1 MNYTELNLHLNPLE
15 LFGEMLTYQLGEV
28 GFEMFE
34 DTPQGFKAYIQT
46 ANFNNDAVLEIIEG
60 IKELNCEVTYSIQDI
75 PWQNWNAEWE
85 KNYQPEIIGSK
96 IYVRAEFHE
105 ANPSYPHEII
115 VQPRMAFGTGHH
127 PTTSQVMEAMLDIDF
142 KNKSLLDMG
151 CGTGILAILGMQLG
165 ASSAYAID
173 YDPNSVDN
181 SIENAQRNG
190 YPQIEVALGSSELLE
205 GKSYD
210 IILANINR
218 NIILNDLDKYAAS
231 LNAGGLLITS
241 GYYTSDLSVIKNK
254 AAEYH
259 IDYLQHTSQN
269 DWCCATF
276 KKQ

>member
-1 MNYTELNLHLNPLE
+1 MNYTELNLQLNPVD

-46 ANFNNDAVLEIIEG
+46 ANFNNDAVLEIIDG
-60 IKELNCEVTYSIQDI
+60 IKELNCEVSYSIQDI

-85 KNYQPEIIGSK
+85 KNYQPEIIGNK

-218 NIILNDLDKYAAS
+218 NIILNDLDKYAAA

>member
-1 MNYTELNLHLNPLE
+1 MNYTELNLQLNPLD
-15 LFGEMLTYQLGEV
+15 LFAEMLTYQLGEV

-46 ANFNNDAVLEIIEG
+46 ANFNKDAVLEIVEG
-60 IKELNCEVTYSIQDI
+60 IKELNCEVSYTIQDI

-85 KNYQPEIIGSK
+85 KNYQPEIIGNK

-173 YDPNSVDN
+173 NDPNSVDN
-181 SIENAQRNG
+181 SIENAKRNG
-190 YPQIEVALGSSELLE
+190 YPQIEVGLGSSELLE

-259 IDYLQHTSQN
+259 LDYLQHTSQN

-276 KKQ
+276 KKH

>member
-60 IKELNCEVTYSIQDI
+60 IKELNCEVSYTIKDI

-85 KNYQPEIIGSK
+85 KNYQPEIIGNK

-142 KNKSLLDMG
+142 QNKSLLDMG

-181 SIENAQRNG
+181 SIENAKRNG

-231 LNAGGLLITS
+231 LNDGGLLITS

-276 KKQ
+276 KKK

>member
-1 MNYTELNLHLNPLE
+1 MNYTELALELNPLE
-15 LFGEMLTYQLGEV
+15 LFSEMLTYQLGEV

-46 ANFNNDAVLEIIEG
+46 ANFNNEAVLEIIEG
-60 IKELNCEVTYSIQDI
+60 IKELNCEVTYSVQDI

-85 KNYQPEIIGSK
+85 KNYQPEIIGNK

-127 PTTSQVMEAMLDIDF
+127 PTTSQVMEAMLNIDF
-142 KNKSLLDMG
+142 QNKSLLDMG

-165 ASSAYAID
+165 ARSAYAID
-173 YDPNSVDN
+173 NDPNSVEN

-218 NIILNDLDKYAAS
+218 NIILNDLEKYATS
-231 LNAGGLLITS
+231 LYVGGLLITS
-241 GYYTSDLSVIKNK
+241 GYYTSDLYVIKNK

>member
-1 MNYTELNLHLNPLE
+1 VNYTELNLQLKPLE

-46 ANFNNDAVLEIIEG
+46 ANFNNDAVLEIIDS
-60 IKELNCEVTYSIQDI
+60 IKELNCEVTYTIQDI

-85 KNYQPEIIGSK
+85 KNYQPEIIGNK

-151 CGTGILAILGMQLG
+151 CGTGILAILGMKLG

-218 NIILNDLDKYAAS
+218 NIILNDLDKYANS

>member
-1 MNYTELNLHLNPLE
+1 MNYTELNLQLNPLE

-60 IKELNCEVTYSIQDI
+60 IKEMNCEVNYSIQDI

-85 KNYQPEIIGSK
+85 KNYQPEIIGNK
-96 IYVRAEFHE
+96 IYIRAEFHE

-231 LNAGGLLITS
+231 LNDGGLLITS

>member
-1 MNYTELNLHLNPLE
+1 MNYTELNLQLNPLE

-85 KNYQPEIIGSK
+85 KNYQPEIIGNK

>member
-1 MNYTELNLHLNPLE
+1 
-15 LFGEMLTYQLGEV
+15 
-28 GFEMFE
+28 
-34 DTPQGFKAYIQT
+34 
-46 ANFNNDAVLEIIEG
+46 
-60 IKELNCEVTYSIQDI
+60 
-75 PWQNWNAEWE
+75 
-85 KNYQPEIIGSK
+85 
-96 IYVRAEFHE
+96 
-105 ANPSYPHEII
+105 
-115 VQPRMAFGTGHH
+115 MAFGTGHH

-142 KNKSLLDMG
+142 QNKSLVDMG

-190 YPQIEVALGSSELLE
+190 YPQIEVALGSSELLD

-218 NIILNDLDKYAAS
+218 NIILNDVEKYAAA
-231 LNAGGLLITS
+231 LNSGGLLITS
-241 GYYTSDLSVIKNK
+241 GYYTSDLSVIKSK

>member
-1 MNYTELNLHLNPLE
+1 MNYTELNLQLNPLE

-34 DTPQGFKAYIQT
+34 DTPKGFKAYIQT
-46 ANFNNDAVLEIIEG
+46 ANFNEDAVIEIIEG
-60 IKELNCEVTYSIQDI
+60 IKELNCELSYTIKDI

-85 KNYQPEIIGSK
+85 KNYQPEIIGNK

-173 YDPNSVDN
+173 Y
-181 SIENAQRNG
+181 
-190 YPQIEVALGSSELLE
+190 
-205 GKSYD
+205 
-210 IILANINR
+210 
-218 NIILNDLDKYAAS
+218 AS
-231 LNAGGLLITS
+231 KLRR
-241 GYYTSDLSVIKNK
+241 
-254 AAEYH
+254 
-259 IDYLQHTSQN
+259 
-269 DWCCATF
+269 
-276 KKQ
+276 

>member
-1 MNYTELNLHLNPLE
+1 MNYTELNLQLNPLD
-15 LFGEMLTYQLGEV
+15 LFAEMLTYQLGEI

-46 ANFNNDAVLEIIEG
+46 ANFNQDAVLEIIEG
-60 IKELNCEVTYSIQDI
+60 IKELNCEVSYTIQDI

-85 KNYQPEIIGSK
+85 KNYQPEIIGNK

-105 ANPSYPHEII
+105 ANPSYPHEIV

-173 YDPNSVDN
+173 NDPNSVDN
-181 SIENAQRNG
+181 SIENAKRNG
-190 YPQIEVALGSSELLE
+190 YPQIEVGLGSSELLE
-205 GKSYD
+205 DKSYD

-259 IDYLQHTSQN
+259 LDYLQHTSQN

-276 KKQ
+276 KKH

>member
-1 MNYTELNLHLNPLE
+1 MNYTELNLQLNPLE

-60 IKELNCEVTYSIQDI
+60 IKEMNCEVTYSIQDI

-85 KNYQPEIIGSK
+85 KNYQPEIIGNK
-96 IYVRAEFHE
+96 IYVRAEFHD

-190 YPQIEVALGSSELLE
+190 YPQIEVALGSSELLK

>member
-1 MNYTELNLHLNPLE
+1 MNYTELNLQLNPLE
-15 LFGEMLTYQLGEV
+15 LFGEMLTYQLGEI

-46 ANFNNDAVLEIIEG
+46 ANFNNDAVQEIIEG
-60 IKELNCEVTYSIQDI
+60 IKELNCEVSFTIQDI

-85 KNYQPEIIGSK
+85 KNYQPEIIGNK

-254 AAEYH
+254 ATEYH

>member
-1 MNYTELNLHLNPLE
+1 MNYTELNLQLNPLE
-15 LFGEMLTYQLGEV
+15 LFGEMLTYQLGEI

-46 ANFNNDAVLEIIEG
+46 ANFNNDAVQEIIEG
-60 IKELNCEVTYSIQDI
+60 IKELNCEVSFTIQDI

-85 KNYQPEIIGSK
+85 KNYQPEIIGNK

-165 ASSAYAID
+165 ASYAYAID

-254 AAEYH
+254 ATEYH

>member
-1 MNYTELNLHLNPLE
+1 MNYTELNLHLHPLE

-60 IKELNCEVTYSIQDI
+60 IKELNCEVSYTIQDI

-85 KNYQPEIIGSK
+85 KNYQPEIIGNK

-218 NIILNDLDKYAAS
+218 NIILNDLDKYVAS

-269 DWCCATF
+269 DWCCASF

>member
-1 MNYTELNLHLNPLE
+1 MNYTELNLQLNPVD
-15 LFGEMLTYQLGEV
+15 LFGDMLTYQLGEA

-34 DTPQGFKAYIQT
+34 ETPQGFKAYIQT
-46 ANFNNDAVLEIIEG
+46 SNFNQEEVIEIIEG
-60 IKELNCEVTYSIQDI
+60 VKAMNCEINYTIQEI

-85 KNYQPEIIGSK
+85 KNYQPEIIGNK

-142 KNKSLLDMG
+142 NNKSLLDMG

-218 NIILNDLDKYAAS
+218 NIILNDVEKYAAS

>member
-1 MNYTELNLHLNPLE
+1 MNYTELALELNPLE
-15 LFGEMLTYQLGEV
+15 LFSEMLTYQLGEV

-46 ANFNNDAVLEIIEG
+46 ANYNNEAVLEIIEG
-60 IKELNCEVTYSIQDI
+60 IKELNCEVTYSVQDI

-85 KNYQPEIIGSK
+85 KNYQPEIIGNK

-105 ANPSYPHEII
+105 ANSSYPHEII

-127 PTTSQVMEAMLDIDF
+127 PTTSQVMEAMLNIDF
-142 KNKSLLDMG
+142 QNKSLLDMG

-165 ASSAYAID
+165 ARSAYAID
-173 YDPNSVDN
+173 NDPNSVEN

-218 NIILNDLDKYAAS
+218 NIILNDLEKYATS
-231 LNAGGLLITS
+231 LYVGGLLITS
-241 GYYTSDLSVIKNK
+241 GYYTSDLYVIKNK

>member
-1 MNYTELNLHLNPLE
+1 MLFRSNYTEINLQLNPIE

-34 DTPQGFKAYIQT
+34 DTPEGFKAYIQT
-46 ANFNNDAVLEIIEG
+46 DQFNQQEVLEIIEEV
-60 IKELNCEVTYSIQDI
+60 KAMNCQINYTIQEI

-85 KNYQPEIIGSK
+85 KNYQPEIIGNK

-165 ASSAYAID
+165 ASSAFAID
-173 YDPNSVDN
+173 NDPNSVDN
-181 SIENAQRNG
+181 SMENAERNG
-190 YPQIEVALGSSELLE
+190 YPQIEVSLGSSELLV

-218 NIILNDLDKYAAS
+218 NIILNDLEKYAA
-231 LNAGGLLITS
+231 A
-241 GYYTSDLSVIKNK
+241 
-254 AAEYH
+254 
-259 IDYLQHTSQN
+259 
-269 DWCCATF
+269 
-276 KKQ
+276 

>member
-1 MNYTELNLHLNPLE
+1 MNYTELALELNPLE
-15 LFGEMLTYQLGEV
+15 LFSEMLTYQLGEV

-46 ANFNNDAVLEIIEG
+46 ANFNNEAVLEIIEG
-60 IKELNCEVTYSIQDI
+60 IKELNCEVTYSVQDI

-85 KNYQPEIIGSK
+85 KNYQPEIIGNK

-127 PTTSQVMEAMLDIDF
+127 PTTSQVMEAMLNIDF
-142 KNKSLLDMG
+142 QNKSLLDMG

-165 ASSAYAID
+165 ARSAYAID
-173 YDPNSVDN
+173 NDPNSVEN

-218 NIILNDLDKYAAS
+218 NIILNDLEKYATS
-231 LNAGGLLITS
+231 LYVGGLLITS

>member
-1 MNYTELNLHLNPLE
+1 VNYTELNLQLNPLD
-15 LFGEMLTYQLGEV
+15 LFAEMLTYQLGEA

-46 ANFNNDAVLEIIEG
+46 ANFNQDAVLEIIEG
-60 IKELNCEVTYSIQDI
+60 IKELNCEVNYTIQDI

-85 KNYQPEIIGSK
+85 KNYQPEIIVNK

-181 SIENAQRNG
+181 SIENAKRNG
-190 YPQIEVALGSSELLE
+190 YPQIEVGLGSSELLE

-259 IDYLQHTSQN
+259 LDYLQHTSQN

-276 KKQ
+276 KKH

>member
-1 MNYTELNLHLNPLE
+1 VNYTELNLQLNPLE
-15 LFGEMLTYQLGEV
+15 LFGEMLTYQLGEI

-46 ANFNNDAVLEIIEG
+46 ANFNNDAVQEIIEG
-60 IKELNCEVTYSIQDI
+60 IKELNCEVNYTVQDI

-85 KNYQPEIIGSK
+85 KNYQPEIIGNK

-254 AAEYH
+254 ATEYY

>member
-1 MNYTELNLHLNPLE
+1 VNYTELNLQLNPLE
-15 LFGEMLTYQLGEV
+15 LFGEMLTYQLGEI

-46 ANFNNDAVLEIIEG
+46 ANFNNDAVQEIIEG
-60 IKELNCEVTYSIQDI
+60 IKELNCEVSFTIQDI

-85 KNYQPEIIGSK
+85 KNYQPEIIGNK

-165 ASSAYAID
+165 ASYAYAID

-254 AAEYH
+254 ATEYH

>member
-1 MNYTELNLHLNPLE
+1 VNYTELNLQLKPLE

-46 ANFNNDAVLEIIEG
+46 ANFNNDAVLEIIDS
-60 IKELNCEVTYSIQDI
+60 IKELNCEVTYTIQDI

-85 KNYQPEIIGSK
+85 KNYQPEIIGNK

-127 PTTSQVMEAMLDIDF
+127 PTTSQVMEAMLDLDF
-142 KNKSLLDMG
+142 QNKSLLDMG

-218 NIILNDLDKYAAS
+218 NIILNDLDKYANS

>member
-1 MNYTELNLHLNPLE
+1 VNYTELNLQLNPLE

-60 IKELNCEVTYSIQDI
+60 IKELNCEVSYTIQDI

-85 KNYQPEIIGSK
+85 KNYQPEIIGNK

-218 NIILNDLDKYAAS
+218 NIILNDLDKYATS

>member
-1 MNYTELNLHLNPLE
+1 MNYTELNLQINPVE
-15 LFGEMLTYQLGEV
+15 LFGEMLTYQLGEI

-34 DTPQGFKAYIQT
+34 ETPQGFKGYVQT
-46 ANFNNDAVLEIIEG
+46 SNFNHDETMEIIESV
-60 IKELNCEVTYSIQDI
+60 KAMNCDIHYTIQEI

-85 KNYQPEIIGSK
+85 KNYQPEIIANK

-105 ANPSYPHEII
+105 PNSSYSHEIV

-165 ASSAYAID
+165 ARSAFAID
-173 YDPNSVDN
+173 NDPNSVDN
-181 SIENAQRNG
+181 SIENAQRNAF
-190 YPQIEVALGSSELLE
+190 PQIEVALGSSELLE
-205 GKSYD
+205 GKTYD

-218 NIILNDLDKYAAS
+218 NIILNDIDKYAAS
-231 LNAGGLLITS
+231 LNDGGLLITS

-254 AAEYH
+254 AEEMH
-259 IDYLQHTSQN
+259 LEYLQHTSQN

-276 KKQ
+276 KKH

>member
-1 MNYTELNLHLNPLE
+1 MNYTELNLQLNPLE
-15 LFGEMLTYQLGEV
+15 LFGEMLTYQLGEI

-46 ANFNNDAVLEIIEG
+46 ANFNNDAVQEIIEG
-60 IKELNCEVTYSIQDI
+60 IKELNCEVSFTIQDI

-85 KNYQPEIIGSK
+85 KNYQPEIIGNK

>member
-1 MNYTELNLHLNPLE
+1 MNYTELTLELNPIE
-15 LFGEMLTYQLGEV
+15 LFSEMLTYQLGEV

-34 DTPQGFKAYIQT
+34 ETPQGFKAYIQT
-46 ANFNNDAVLEIIEG
+46 SNFNQEEVNEIIEG
-60 IKELNCEVTYSIQDI
+60 VKELNCEVNYTIQDI

-85 KNYQPEIIGSK
+85 KNYKPEIISNK

-105 ANPSYPHEII
+105 ANPAYEHEII

-127 PTTSQVMEAMLDIDF
+127 PTTSQVMEAMLNIDF
-142 KNKSLLDMG
+142 QNKSLLDMG

-165 ASSAYAID
+165 AISAYAID
-173 YDPNSVDN
+173 NDPNSVEN

-218 NIILNDLDKYAAS
+218 NIILNDLEKYATA
-231 LNAGGLLITS
+231 LNSGGLLITS
-241 GYYTSDLSVIKNK
+241 GYYTSDLSVIKSK
-254 AAEYH
+254 ATEYQV
-259 IDYLQHTSQN
+259 DYLQHTSQN

>member
-1 MNYTELNLHLNPLE
+1 MNYTELNLQLNPLE

-34 DTPQGFKAYIQT
+34 DTPKGFKAYIQT
-46 ANFNNDAVLEIIEG
+46 ANFNEDAVIEIIEG
-60 IKELNCEVTYSIQDI
+60 IKELNCELSYTIKDI

-85 KNYQPEIIGSK
+85 KNYQPEIIGNK
-96 IYVRAEFHE
+96 IYVHAEFHE

-181 SIENAQRNG
+181 SIENAKRNG
-190 YPQIEVALGSSELLE
+190 YPQIEVGLGSSELLE

-218 NIILNDLDKYAAS
+218 NIILNDLDKYATS
-231 LNAGGLLITS
+231 LNASGLLITS

-254 AAEYH
+254 AAEYNLA
-259 IDYLQHTSQN
+259 YLQHTSQN

-276 KKQ
+276 KKH

>member
-60 IKELNCEVTYSIQDI
+60 IKELNCEVSYTIQDI

-85 KNYQPEIIGSK
+85 KNYQPEIIGNK

-105 ANPSYPHEII
+105 ANPSYPYEII

-259 IDYLQHTSQN
+259 IDYLQYISQN

-276 KKQ
+276 KKK

>member
-1 MNYTELNLHLNPLE
+1 MNYTELNLQLNPLE

-46 ANFNNDAVLEIIEG
+46 ANFNNDAVLEIIEA
-60 IKELNCEVTYSIQDI
+60 IKELNCEVSYTIQDI

-85 KNYQPEIIGSK
+85 KNYQPEIIGNK
-96 IYVRAEFHE
+96 IHVRAEFHE

-127 PTTSQVMEAMLDIDF
+127 PTTSQVMEAMLDLDF
-142 KNKSLLDMG
+142 QNKSLLDMG

-218 NIILNDLDKYAAS
+218 NIILNDLDKYAAA

>member
-1 MNYTELNLHLNPLE
+1 MNYTELNLQLNPLD
-15 LFGEMLTYQLGEV
+15 LFAEMLTYQLGEV

-46 ANFNNDAVLEIIEG
+46 ANFNQDAVIEIIEG
-60 IKELNCEVTYSIQDI
+60 IKELNCEVSYTIQDI

-85 KNYQPEIIGSK
+85 KNYQPEIIGNK

-254 AAEYH
+254 ATEYH
-259 IDYLQHTSQN
+259 LDYLQHTSQN

-276 KKQ
+276 KKH

>member
-1 MNYTELNLHLNPLE
+1 MNYTELNLQLNPLE

-60 IKELNCEVTYSIQDI
+60 IKELNCEVNYSIQDI

-85 KNYQPEIIGSK
+85 KNYQPEIIGNK

-105 ANPSYPHEII
+105 ANPSFPHEII

-231 LNAGGLLITS
+231 LNDGGLLITS

>member
-1 MNYTELNLHLNPLE
+1 MSYLNYQFTVSPSEPGSEILMAWISD
-15 LFGEMLTYQLGEV
+15 F
-28 GFEMFE
+28 GFESFDFNE
-34 DTPQGFKAYIQT
+34 SGFSAYIKEENAIGFELGNLVFDYFT
-46 ANFNNDAVLEIIEG
+46 FSYEII
-60 IKELNCEVTYSIQDI
+60 KVPLT
-75 PWQNWNAEWE
+75 NWNAEWE
-85 KNYQPEIIGSK
+85 KNYQPEIIGNK

>member
-1 MNYTELNLHLNPLE
+1 MNYTELALELNPLE
-15 LFGEMLTYQLGEV
+15 FFSEMLTYQLGEV

-34 DTPQGFKAYIQT
+34 ETPQGFKAYIQT
-46 ANFNNDAVLEIIEG
+46 ANFNNGAVLEIIEG
-60 IKELNCEVTYSIQDI
+60 IKELNCEVTYSVQDI

-85 KNYQPEIIGSK
+85 KNYQPEIIGNK

-105 ANPSYPHEII
+105 ANATYPHEIV

-127 PTTSQVMEAMLDIDF
+127 PTTSQVMEAMLEIDF
-142 KNKSLLDMG
+142 QNKSLLDMG

-165 ASSAYAID
+165 ARSAYAID
-173 YDPNSVDN
+173 NDPNSVEN

-190 YPQIEVALGSSELLE
+190 YPQIDVALGSIELLE
-205 GKSYD
+205 DKSYD

-218 NIILNDLDKYAAS
+218 NIILNDLEKYAAS

>member
-1 MNYTELNLHLNPLE
+1 VNYTELNLQLNPLE

-46 ANFNNDAVLEIIEG
+46 ANFNNDAVLEIIDG
-60 IKELNCEVTYSIQDI
+60 IKELNCEVSYSIQDI

-85 KNYQPEIIGSK
+85 KNYQPEIIGNK

-218 NIILNDLDKYAAS
+218 NIILNDLDKYAAA

>member
-1 MNYTELNLHLNPLE
+1 MNYTELALELNPLE
-15 LFGEMLTYQLGEV
+15 LFSEMLTYQLGEV

-46 ANFNNDAVLEIIEG
+46 ANYNNEAVLEIIEG
-60 IKELNCEVTYSIQDI
+60 IKELNCEVTYSVQDI

-85 KNYQPEIIGSK
+85 KNYQPEIIGNK

-127 PTTSQVMEAMLDIDF
+127 PTTSQVMEAMLNIDF
-142 KNKSLLDMG
+142 QNKSLLDMG

-165 ASSAYAID
+165 ARSAYAID
-173 YDPNSVDN
+173 NDPNSVEN

-218 NIILNDLDKYAAS
+218 NIILNDLEKYATS
-231 LNAGGLLITS
+231 LNVGGLLITS